1 MKRKKSSN
9 KALFIVIFIVLIIAI
24 VILNKEKIVK
34 IKPDQSGENNNIAQ
48 DDSSNQ
54 NDVQINTQDKNDEKN
69 DNDIQNDVND
79 NNSNQKNTNKEDEQ
93 TPEDINY
100 MEMSYDNKIS
110 SSFILGEFNNGKE
123 LSTEQYLKVV
133 YNALNKGYISSNK
146 TNYSEEEINN
156 IVYSIFNVKLN
167 EHKSIEGLTY
177 TQGIYT
183 LKKTESPKIELSN
196 VQKDV
201 AAGNTY
207 VEFDV
212 NGTSY
217 IAKLGTNTLTGETY
231 IISIIED

>member
-9 KALFIVIFIVLIIAI
+9 KALIIMVFIVLIIAI

-34 IKPDQSGENNNIAQ
+34 MKPEQSGANNNIAH
-48 DDSSNQ
+48 DNSYNQ
-54 NDVQINTQDKNDEKN
+54 NDVPISSQDKNDDSN
-69 DNDIQNDVND
+69 DNTIENDVND
-79 NNSNQKNTNKEDEQ
+79 NNNEQNNTNKEDKQ

-110 SSFILGEFNNGKE
+110 CSFILGEFNNGKE

-133 YNALNKGYISSNK
+133 YNVLNNGYISSNK

-167 EHKSIEGLTY
+167 EHKSVEGLTY
-177 TQGIYT
+177 TKGIYT
-183 LKKTESPKIELSN
+183 LKKTEGKKIELSN